1 MPTEMLQAWRDL
13 VSSDEEMEE
22 FGLYVQRMREEE
34 RTRYR
39 D

>member
-1 MPTEMLQAWRDL
+1 MLQAWRDL
-13 VSSDEEMEE
+13 FDSDDEMQE

-34 RTRYR
+34 RARYR